1 MGHHSP
7 PALARLILAVVL
19 PRHLVDDVCG
29 DLEEEFQL
37 QIQEKPSVASAQY
50 WYWHQVVGAS
60 CHYLFTKTR
69 VISAVIS
76 LFSIFIFLALYGAV
90 SLLSYGEQ
98 AFFIDDFWYN
108 GNVHLLFSEAKFWQ
122 AMPDALAYK
131 FSPDLLLD
139 LTAICWS
146 LVAFSLLLKLS
157 NDACLSLFQFC
168 CLAVILMLAPYFYG
182 VISFQVFH
190 LPTNQVG
197 PLIALMWLPILYL
210 IFPVT
215 YLVTNKLKRS
225 LLESYS
231 L

>member
-1 MGHHSP
+1 MGHYSP
-7 PALARLILAVVL
+7 PVLARLILAVVL
-19 PRHLVDDVCG
+19 PRHLVDDICG

-50 WYWHQVVGAS
+50 WYWHQVFGTS

-98 AFFIDDFWYN
+98 AFFVDDFWYN
-108 GNVHLLFSEAKFWQ
+108 GNVHLLFLETKFWHDIPN
-122 AMPDALAYK
+122 AFTHN
-131 FSPDLLLD
+131 FSSDMLLD
-139 LTAICWS
+139 QTAIYWS
-146 LVAFSLLLKLS
+146 LVAFGLLLKLS
-157 NDACLSLFQFC
+157 NDAYLSLFQFC
-168 CLAVILMLAPYFYG
+168 CIAMILILAPYLYG

-190 LPTNQVG
+190 LPKNQAG

-225 LLESYS
+225 SFESYS